1 MTDVKCEKCGKA
13 LEIGDFPYCPH
24 GRGLGMLGE
33 FKPYWEENLGPEPV
47 YITSL
52 AQKQNLYNDKDGS
65 RGYKLVDK
73 DLSVRN
79 WSDARDR
86 LMARREK
93 AQRDARERA

>member
-1 MTDVKCEKCGKA
+1 MEVKCDACGKV
-13 LEIGDFPYCPH
+13 LEIGEYPFCPH

-65 RGYKLVDK
+65 RGFKLVEK

-86 LMARREK
+86 MMARREK
-93 AQRDARERA
+93 AQREARERA

>member
-1 MTDVKCEKCGKA
+1 MDAVCDKCGKTFTIS
-13 LEIGDFPYCPH
+13 EWPFCPH

-47 YITSL
+47 YITSWQ
-52 AQKQNLYNDKDGS
+52 QKQNLYNDKDGT

-86 LMARREK
+86 MMARREK
-93 AQRDARERA
+93 AQREARERA

>member
-1 MTDVKCEKCGKA
+1 MEVKCDSCGKV
-13 LEIGDFPYCPH
+13 LEIGSYPFCPH
-24 GRGLGMLGE
+24 GKGLGMLGE

-86 LMARREK
+86 LMARREQ
-93 AQRDARERA
+93 AQKLARERA